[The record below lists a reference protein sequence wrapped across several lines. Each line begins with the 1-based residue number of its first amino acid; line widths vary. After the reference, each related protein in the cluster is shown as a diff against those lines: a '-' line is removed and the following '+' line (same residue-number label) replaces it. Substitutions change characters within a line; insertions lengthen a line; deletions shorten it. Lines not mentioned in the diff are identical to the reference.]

1 MTTCYC
7 ELLLVAAHCNKLL
20 ILTYSFLFHLSLSLS
35 LSSGC
40 GGGLVWLSCGGW
52 VFGFRFCCGL
62 LQLWWVG
69 LRWLSWWFTLW
80 AMGWI
85 WCGGLSHEWW
95 VMLRFEVWWS
105 WDAFGVLVGFECHVL
120 RWVWVCRV
128 LTFSLGLKIK
138 RCMEIVFF
146 WKFFWVFTVIF
157 RFHGWDFTS
166 IAVGFVSDFFGFLVW
181 YHWRRMWRKNGKMWN
196 MQRDLCQAVQKCG
209 RIVEG
214 VDVTDIVVVFFFF
227 FFFEIILYYFNELKL
242 K

>member
-1 MTTCYC
+1 MN
-7 ELLLVAAHCNKLL
+7 LV
-20 ILTYSFLFHLSLSLS
+20 
-35 LSSGC
+35 
-40 GGGLVWLSCGGW
+40 
-52 VFGFRFCCGL
+52 
-62 LQLWWVG
+62 
-69 LRWLSWWFTLW
+69 
-80 AMGWI
+80 
-85 WCGGLSHEWW
+85 WW

-181 YHWRRMWRKNGKMWN
+181 CHWRRMWRKNGKMWN
-196 MQRDLCQAVQKCG
+196 RQRDLCQAVQKCG

-214 VDVTDIVVVFFFF
+214 VDVTVILWWFFFF
-227 FFFEIILYYFNELKL
+227 FLKLFYIILMSWN
-242 K
+242 